1 MREAQVVEER
11 KKLAAE
17 AIKAEE
23 EAEARRLAE
32 AQVAEKA
39 LAEAIESECADDSGG
54 WGWGDNDR
62 NGDEFAGGD
71 GTGAGDDGAAA
82 VAIAKPTSA
91 ADAAADA
98 MVEGLD
104 DVFRRAAEVDIAG
117 LEAAGSAAV
126 QVRCHANRFTCRG
139 IVVC

>member
-54 WGWGDNDR
+54 WGWGEAR
-62 NGDEFAGGD
+62 RRGRREGEAGRVREHTSG
-71 GTGAGDDGAAA
+71 
-82 VAIAKPTSA
+82 KPTG
-91 ADAAADA
+91 DR
-98 MVEGLD
+98 GT
-104 DVFRRAAEVDIAG
+104 DVNKSG
-117 LEAAGSAAV
+117 
-126 QVRCHANRFTCRG
+126 
-139 IVVC
+139 